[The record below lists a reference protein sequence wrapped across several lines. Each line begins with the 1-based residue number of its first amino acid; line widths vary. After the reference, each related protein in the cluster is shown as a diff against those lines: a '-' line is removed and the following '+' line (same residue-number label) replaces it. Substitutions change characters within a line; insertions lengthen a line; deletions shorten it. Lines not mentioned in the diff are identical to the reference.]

1 VAKDRPAATTAVVAV
16 EIDGDGSRD
25 APDVVATEEPLEI
38 RVVLGKKTLPVAVT
52 MRTPGAD
59 FELAVGFLFSE
70 GVIRSRD
77 AVRKISYCVDRAI
90 DEDQRFNIVNVELA
104 PGSEFDAT
112 PLERHFSITSAC
124 GVCGKASL
132 DALRLR
138 GHEELTSSFRFDR
151 DVLPGLDTK
160 LRGAQ
165 AVFESTGGLHA
176 AGLFSHTGELGVAR
190 EDVGR
195 HNAMDKL
202 VGWAVLNDK
211 IPLSRSIVLLSG
223 RASFELV
230 QKALTSG
237 IPVVCSVSAP
247 SSLAVDVA
255 SSFGIT
261 LVGFVRGKRFKV
273 YAHPERLGLSDRQSL
288 FA

>member
-1 VAKDRPAATTAVVAV
+1 MDRPAATTAVSAFEVDAGV
-16 EIDGDGSRD
+16 SRSASD
-25 APDVVATEEPLEI
+25 LVATEEPLEI
-38 RVVLGKKTLPVAVT
+38 RVILGHQTQPAAVT

-70 GVIRSRD
+70 GVIRSRE
-77 AVRKISYCVDRAI
+77 AVRRLSYCVDRAV
-90 DEDQRFNIVNVELA
+90 DEQQRFNIVNVELV
-104 PGSEFDAT
+104 PGSEFDAS

-124 GVCGKASL
+124 GVCGKTSL
-132 DALRLR
+132 DALRMR
-138 GHEELTSSFRFDR
+138 GHEAITSSVRVDR
-151 DVLPGLDTK
+151 DVLGGLVAK
-160 LRGAQ
+160 LRVAQ

-176 AGLFSHTGELGVAR
+176 AGLFSHGGELRVVR

-202 VGWAVLNDK
+202 VGWSVLNGK
-211 IPLSRSIVLLSG
+211 IPLSDSVVLFSG

-230 QKALTSG
+230 QKALTAG

-261 LVGFVRGKRFKV
+261 LVGFLRGERFKV

-288 FA
+288 LA